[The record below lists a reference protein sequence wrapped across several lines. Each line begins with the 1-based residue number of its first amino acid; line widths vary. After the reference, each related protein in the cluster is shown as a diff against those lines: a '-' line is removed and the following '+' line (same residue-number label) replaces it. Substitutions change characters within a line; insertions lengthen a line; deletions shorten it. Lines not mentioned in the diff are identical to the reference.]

1 MNRCAVDLFSK
12 SRMKIVGRNRRQ
24 TIANMSRKRQG
35 WAIILPKI
43 KHLGLN
49 MSDLELDRT
58 DLRILAELQR
68 DGRLSNQELADRV
81 SLSPSPCL
89 RRVRR
94 LEEKGFI
101 KKYVALIDAEKVGLG
116 LLAYVNIRLNK
127 YSGSSHAPMS
137 DFARDV
143 QLWPEVVECY
153 AMSGDM
159 DYLLRIQVAD
169 LAHFSRFAMDTL
181 MRHPAVV
188 DMRSFFALQQIK
200 ETTELRL

>member
-1 MNRCAVDLFSK
+1 MAEPD
-12 SRMKIVGRNRRQ
+12 
-24 TIANMSRKRQG
+24 
-35 WAIILPKI
+35 
-43 KHLGLN
+43 
-49 MSDLELDRT
+49 LDRT
-58 DLRILAELQR
+58 DRRILAELQR

-94 LEEKGFI
+94 LEERGYI
-101 KKYVALIDAEKVGLG
+101 KRYVALVDADKVGLG
-116 LLAYVNIRLNK
+116 LLAYVSIRLNK
-127 YSGSSHAPMS
+127 HVGGSHAPMGE
-137 DFARDV
+137 FARDV
-143 QLWPEVVECY
+143 QRWPEVVECY

-169 LAHFSRFAMDTL
+169 LAHFSSFAMDTL

>member
-1 MNRCAVDLFSK
+1 MAEV
-12 SRMKIVGRNRRQ
+12 
-24 TIANMSRKRQG
+24 
-35 WAIILPKI
+35 
-43 KHLGLN
+43 
-49 MSDLELDRT
+49 ELDRT
-58 DLRILAELQR
+58 DRRILAELQR
-68 DGRLSNQELADRV
+68 DGRLSNQELAERV

-94 LEEKGFI
+94 LEEQGYI
-101 KKYVALIDAEKVGLG
+101 KRYVALVDAERVGLG
-116 LLAYVNIRLNK
+116 LLAYVSIRLNK
-127 YSGSSHAPMS
+127 HVAGSHAPMA
-137 DFARDV
+137 DFASAV
-143 QLWPEVVECY
+143 QQWPEVVECY

-181 MRHPAVV
+181 MQHPAVV